1 MAALFDRLLLAES
14 GNRQLD
20 KNGNPITSPR
30 GAIGAAQVMPTTAP
44 EAAKLAG
51 VAFDDA
57 RYRTDADYNK
67 TLGKAY
73 LDAQLKAFGGDELKA
88 LAAYNAG
95 AGRVKGAL
103 ATAAKQGG
111 SWMDYMPEETRNYV
125 AKINPSKSLTPK
137 SLVEGFGKTMDTSKP
152 TGKSLIAG
160 FAEFAKANP
169 KEKGIL
175 EQAGDVV
182 ATAGRG
188 ALGLGE
194 TALTMGSAIIGAPLA
209 GVSSLAQDITGTLP
223 QGKTVKDVANE
234 RAAAMTYQP
243 RTEEGKQSLGA
254 IGDLMGNDV
263 IQKILPAI
271 PIAAEFQGAGTLGK
285 AAAMPA
291 VAATERAI
299 APVVAKAAAVV
310 EPVIAKAG
318 AMGDSA
324 VVRALNA
331 GKAAKSAV
339 GKVAD
344 IIAPKPATPLPVSS
358 GSVGSAATEATIQRK
373 ARAELLGFTDNAAL
387 TEGQITRDLPTQA
400 FEGEVAKQAEGA
412 PINARYT
419 AQNEKI
425 GQVIDNF
432 IDNTGK
438 QEPTRIEGGRVV
450 VNALGDAAESAKN
463 RVRALYKTAD
473 ASDEA
478 LQPVTLDSLVSHLNN
493 STSDYAL
500 ANNLGATRKELLRL
514 GGAVEDEVGNLVAR
528 PVTLREGEK
537 LRQFVTASAGNDARE
552 IRQAT
557 IMKNLY
563 DDATQGAGGKLFKD
577 ARSARAKFANDF
589 ENRAIVKNLINTKRG
604 SDDRIVALE
613 DVMNKTLL
621 NGSKEDL
628 SHLRKVLHTQGG
640 EDGKQAWRELQG
652 ALLEHI
658 KEKSTTAAKGE
669 GVGAQMISSA
679 ALKKEIDALDRT
691 GKLDFVF
698 GKQGAQSM
706 RDLRDIALDVKQF
719 VPGAYN
725 SSGTGAAIARMV
737 MDSAVSGV
745 VAGVP
750 LPIATAIKAAM
761 KYARGRDTQKRVT
774 ESLNYH
780 KKF

>member
-1 MAALFDRLLLAES
+1 
-14 GNRQLD
+14 
-20 KNGNPITSPR
+20 
-30 GAIGAAQVMPTTAP
+30 
-44 EAAKLAG
+44 
-51 VAFDDA
+51 
-57 RYRTDADYNK
+57 
-67 TLGKAY
+67 
-73 LDAQLKAFGGDELKA
+73 
-88 LAAYNAG
+88 
-95 AGRVKGAL
+95 
-103 ATAAKQGG
+103 
-111 SWMDYMPEETRNYV
+111 
-125 AKINPSKSLTPK
+125 
-137 SLVEGFGKTMDTSKP
+137 
-152 TGKSLIAG
+152 
-160 FAEFAKANP
+160 
-169 KEKGIL
+169 
-175 EQAGDVV
+175 
-182 ATAGRG
+182 
-188 ALGLGE
+188 
-194 TALTMGSAIIGAPLA
+194 
-209 GVSSLAQDITGTLP
+209 
-223 QGKTVKDVANE
+223 
-234 RAAAMTYQP
+234 
-243 RTEEGKQSLGA
+243 
-254 IGDLMGNDV
+254 
-263 IQKILPAI
+263 
-271 PIAAEFQGAGTLGK
+271 
-285 AAAMPA
+285 
-291 VAATERAI
+291 
-299 APVVAKAAAVV
+299 
-310 EPVIAKAG
+310 
-318 AMGDSA
+318 
-324 VVRALNA
+324 
-331 GKAAKSAV
+331 
-339 GKVAD
+339 
-344 IIAPKPATPLPVSS
+344 
-358 GSVGSAATEATIQRK
+358 
-373 ARAELLGFTDNAAL
+373 
-387 TEGQITRDLPTQA
+387 LPTQA

-478 LQPVTLDSLVSHLNN
+478 LQPVTLDSLVYHLNN

-514 GGAVEDEVGNLVAR
+514 GGSVEDEVGNLIAR

-628 SHLRKVLHTQGG
+628 SHLRKVLHTQAG

-652 ALLEHI
+652 ALIEHI

-669 GVGAQMISSA
+669 GAGAQMISSA

-761 KYARGRDTQKRVT
+761 KYARGRNTQKRVT